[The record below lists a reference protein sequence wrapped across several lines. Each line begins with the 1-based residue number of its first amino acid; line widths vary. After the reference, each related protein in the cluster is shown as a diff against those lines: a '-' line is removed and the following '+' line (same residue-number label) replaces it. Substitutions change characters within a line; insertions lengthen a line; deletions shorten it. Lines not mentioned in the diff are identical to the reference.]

1 MGKKGIHNLLYVL
14 ECCDGEYKKIG
25 ICKDESILKKR
36 LSSLQTGNPFKIDVI
51 HYEYRISAKD
61 AEKYLHQCFS
71 ESRVNGEWFKDISLH
86 DIRVKLML
94 FHDQD

>member
-1 MGKKGIHNLLYVL
+1 MAKKGIHNLLYVL
-14 ECCDGEYKKIG
+14 ECCDEKFLKIG
-25 ICKDESILKKR
+25 ICKDMSILKKR
-36 LSSLQTGNPFKIDVI
+36 VASLQTGNPFKINVL
-51 HYEYRISAKD
+51 HAEERLSAKD

-71 ESRVNGEWFKDISLH
+71 NHAMVGEWFQDITLH

>member
-1 MGKKGIHNLLYVL
+1 MAKKGIHDLLYVL
-14 ECCDGEYKKIG
+14 ECCDSKYIKIG
-25 ICKDESILKKR
+25 ICKEGTLAR
-36 LSSLQTGNPFKIDVI
+36 RVSSLQTGNPFKINVV
-51 HYEYRISAKD
+51 HSEVRLSAKD

-71 ESRVNGEWFKDISLH
+71 EKRAMGEWFEGITLY